1 MSDYNELLISMAG
14 GDGEPSM
21 SLQVF
26 NDIEQGSDAWL
37 AARCGIVTAS
47 VVGQLITKG
56 SPDALAVECPKC
68 QAHAAEACIS
78 TARKVPTPVKTP
90 HAERSASAA
99 ELPPVFTVADNDTS
113 RGLTNTLVAER
124 ITGRVVQVFPNV
136 AMQRGTLDE
145 PYAREKYAEHY
156 APVDE
161 VGFIVRDF
169 GKFKLGYS
177 PDGLVGDDGLIE
189 IKSRDPKKHLATIL
203 ADEVPAENMA
213 QCQTGLFVT
222 GRAWIDY
229 LSYAGGMPLWRKRIY
244 PDMRW
249 QDAIT
254 DAALTFEANA
264 ADITSRYLD
273 AIEGL
278 PQTEYIDHYA
288 EMSIF

>member
-1 MSDYNELLISMAG
+1 
-14 GDGEPSM
+14 M

-26 NDIEQGSDAWL
+26 TDLEQGTDEWL

-47 VVGQLITKG
+47 VVGQLIT
-56 SPDALAVECPKC
+56 PALK
-68 QAHAAEACIS
+68 
-78 TARKVPTPVKTP
+78 TAN
-90 HAERSASAA
+90 
-99 ELPPVFTVADNDTS
+99 NDTS
-113 RGLTNTLVAER
+113 RGLTNLLVAER
-124 ITGRVVQVFPNV
+124 VTGRVVQVRANQ

-203 ADEVPAENMA
+203 ADEVPPENMA

-229 LSYAGGMPLWRKRIY
+229 LSYAGGMPLWRKRVY

-264 ADITSRYLD
+264 ADITNRYL
-273 AIEGL
+273 AAVEGL
-278 PQTEYIDHYA
+278 PATEYIDHF
-288 EMSIF
+288 EELEFTF